1 MVMILSMTG
10 YGKSERKSKNFS
22 VNVEIKSI
30 NNRFF
35 DPIPKILPSLKGY
48 EQEILSILKNEC
60 ICPTKKLQPLEGC
73 IVS

>member
-1 MVMILSMTG
+1 MILSMTG

-35 DPIPKILPSLKGY
+35 DPIPKIHPSLKGY
-48 EQEILSILKNEC
+48 EQEILSLLKIRSSRSLTRLYFVNFRSFM
-60 ICPTKKLQPLEGC
+60 P
-73 IVS
+73 